1 MFHDSCVR
9 HVYALFQEHDQ
20 ATAALEEAQRRGCQG
35 ENCSILMQEDLL
47 DEELLAMSETAVREG
62 AKKGAIVA
70 GAAGAVVAG
79 LAALPGGL
87 LGFGPL
93 VAAIFGAAWGAA
105 FGGLLGGISGASDP
119 DKTLR
124 KIEEQVNAGKIL
136 IAVETKDEALAD
148 ACDEVFRSHGGQK
161 VE

>member
-1 MFHDSCVR
+1 
-9 HVYALFQEHDQ
+9 
-20 ATAALEEAQRRGCQG
+20 
-35 ENCSILMQEDLL
+35 MQEGLL
-47 DEELLAMSETAVREG
+47 DEELLAMSETAVKEG
-62 AKKGAIVA
+62 AKKGALVA

-93 VAAIFGAAWGAA
+93 VAVIIGAVWGGA
-105 FGGLLGGISGASDP
+105 FGGLLGGISGSSDP

-124 KIEEQVNAGKIL
+124 TIEEQVNAGKIL
-136 IAVETKDEALAD
+136 VAVATDDEALAD
-148 ACDEVFRSHGGQK
+148 ACDLVFRSHGGRM